1 VTAGDEMIISGVGLD
16 AETLA
21 GLLDASPLG
30 MSVLDRDL
38 AFVYVNEAMA
48 GLHGVP
54 RAEHAARP
62 LHDVLPAVDVAIAA
76 GLLRVIE
83 LGQVVADIPMA
94 APLPGDASR
103 TGHWRMSLFP
113 IRDRAGA
120 VIGAGVSA
128 REVTEAVEA
137 ALARDAA
144 EAGQAELL
152 AEQRNVAL
160 TLQRALLPQPV
171 SRPDLLLAVRYVP
184 GVAGLEVGGDFYD
197 VFDLHD
203 GCVGVVVGDVMGSG
217 LRAAALMGQV
227 RAGLRAIT
235 RLPLGPAQVLTLLD
249 ELVADLEPNAIVTCL
264 YGVLDTATR
273 TFTYARAGHLPF
285 QVRLADGSVSTEHTE
300 GTDAEVVGPPL
311 GVRGSQQQTA
321 LTIPAGATVAFY
333 TDGLV
338 EDRTRDIDA
347 GLTELRQ
354 ALSTGPDGL
363 EPLADHV
370 LAKLG
375 RAKGHDD
382 DVALLLVRQL

>member
-1 VTAGDEMIISGVGLD
+1 
-16 AETLA
+16 
-21 GLLDASPLG
+21 
-30 MSVLDRDL
+30 
-38 AFVYVNEAMA
+38 MA

-103 TGHWRMSLFP
+103 TGHWRMNLFP

-144 EAGQAELL
+144 
-152 AEQRNVAL
+152 
-160 TLQRALLPQPV
+160 
-171 SRPDLLLAVRYVP
+171 
-184 GVAGLEVGGDFYD
+184 
-197 VFDLHD
+197 
-203 GCVGVVVGDVMGSG
+203 
-217 LRAAALMGQV
+217 

-300 GTDAEVVGPPL
+300 GTYAEVVGPPL

-321 LTIPAGATVAFY
+321 LTIPAGATVAFN

>member
-1 VTAGDEMIISGVGLD
+1 MVTAGDEMIVSGVGLD
-16 AETLA
+16 AETLG

-62 LHDVLPAVDVAIAA
+62 LHEVLPAVDVAIAE

-103 TGHWRMSLFP
+103 TGHWRMTLFP
-113 IRDRAGA
+113 IRNRAGA

-144 EAGQAELL
+144 EARQAQLL

-249 ELVADLEPNAIVTCL
+249 ELEPNAIVTCL

-285 QVRLADGSVSTEHTE
+285 QVRRADGSVSTEHTE

-338 EDRTRDIDA
+338 EDRARDIDD